1 MRMKPGVLLVA
12 FVLCAPSLLAQAVY
26 RLPQVANGAGAIQ
39 TTFIFVNQRSEV
51 ADVSLHLSGADG
63 APMDFPIPG
72 LGEGSPKAFQLPP
85 GQTRFFTS
93 DGQGDLLIGAAR
105 VESTVEIGVTAIFS
119 ILGDGGVALVTE
131 AGVGVSTPATEFA
144 VAVDTE
150 FPFNTGVAL
159 FNLSGET
166 SEATFELFDSAGNTS
181 FDPAV
186 RPLAASGHLAVF
198 VAGAGGLFPDAGDF
212 KGRLLVTATAP
223 VAAVTLRQN
232 VATGAPLTTLPVVP
246 VSTLKT
252 SFNLPHIAN
261 GFAGVIGIKTQFI
274 FFSLGPGATVT
285 LTATRDDGE
294 EFPLTLSN
302 GQSGGA
308 FQLDIPAGGALFVET
323 DGQGEIGAGA
333 ARIASTVPIGVTA
346 VFRLL
351 DADGNVTVEAGV
363 GDSPPLYEFS
373 IPVDTTSGFDTG
385 VALFNNNPNPADVA
399 FAFFGAE
406 GAQLQGVSRQA
417 APLTLDPLGHEAK
430 FAGEIFDGL
439 GDVRGQLAVRST
451 QPLAALSLR
460 QGATTLTTLPV
471 AAGAFDPDPGP
482 APNPANLL
490 PGTLDDVS
498 VTADT
503 TLDIQLHAGFS
514 LGGSLA
520 LPLPFFAFGEV
531 RAIDPAGAVYR
542 GSVGGGFFS
551 STYSIVVPPG
561 TFDVRICGIR
571 FPDLTFRSHTERVTV
586 AADTTRNISAPPV
599 SLRSVS
605 GRVLH
610 LDRLPAGAVDEGAFL
625 AFSSRTAPILVFSQL
640 DEGGEYVV
648 DLAPGVY
655 EASLVFGE
663 GEDTDGD
670 GFADD
675 LDSAA
680 VLYDVAKVTVGDSNL
695 TDIDLPV
702 PDLVRLT
709 GTITQPQTVEFGD
722 SLAFAADLRLPTN
735 SAIDQCVPIAA
746 IGAGFSKAA
755 TDGGFTLPL
764 VKGQLYDLFGA
775 VPATSGE
782 SLFSAPLPGSLRRSF
797 EADDSLEFNLPAFP
811 PEVTL
816 SGKVT
821 GPDGQPVPG
830 AEITATAAGGLTGA
844 PNAAFT
850 ARSVTDDEGD
860 YSIVL
865 LSGINYRVEV
875 RPE

>member
-1 MRMKPGVLLVA
+1 LG
-12 FVLCAPSLLAQAVY
+12 QAVY

-39 TTFIFVNQRSEV
+39 TTFIFVNQRNEV
-51 ADVSLHLSGADG
+51 AEVSLHLSGADG
-63 APMDFPIPG
+63 APLDFAIPG
-72 LGEGSPKAFQLPP
+72 LGEGSPKAFQLPA

-119 ILGDGGVALVTE
+119 ILGGEGASLGTE

-144 VAVDTE
+144 IAVDTE

-159 FNLSGET
+159 FNLGGET
-166 SEATFELFDSAGNTS
+166 SEATFELFDSAGNIS

-212 KGRLLVTATAP
+212 KGRLLIKATAP

-285 LTATRDDGE
+285 LTATRGDGE
-294 EFPLTLSN
+294 AFPLTLSN
-302 GQSGGA
+302 GQSGGT
-308 FQLDIPAGGALFVET
+308 FQLDLPAGGALFVET
-323 DGQGEIGAGA
+323 DGQGEIGNGA
-333 ARIASTVPIGVTA
+333 ARISSTVPIGVTA

-406 GAQLQGVSRQA
+406 GGQLQGVSRQTE
-417 APLTLDPLGHEAK
+417 PLTLDPLGHEAK

-439 GDVRGQLAVRST
+439 GDVRGQMAVRST

-471 AAGAFDPDPGP
+471 AAGAFEPDPGP
-482 APNPANLL
+482 APSPANLL

-503 TLDIQLHAGFS
+503 TLDIQLPAGFS

-520 LPLPFFAFGEV
+520 L
-531 RAIDPAGAVYR
+531 
-542 GSVGGGFFS
+542 
-551 STYSIVVPPG
+551 
-561 TFDVRICGIR
+561 
-571 FPDLTFRSHTERVTV
+571 
-586 AADTTRNISAPPV
+586 
-599 SLRSVS
+599 
-605 GRVLH
+605 
-610 LDRLPAGAVDEGAFL
+610 
-625 AFSSRTAPILVFSQL
+625 SSRSSHSVKCGPSTRR
-640 DEGGEYVV
+640 
-648 DLAPGVY
+648 
-655 EASLVFGE
+655 
-663 GEDTDGD
+663 
-670 GFADD
+670 
-675 LDSAA
+675 
-680 VLYDVAKVTVGDSNL
+680 
-695 TDIDLPV
+695 
-702 PDLVRLT
+702 VR
-709 GTITQPQTVEFGD
+709 
-722 SLAFAADLRLPTN
+722 
-735 SAIDQCVPIAA
+735 
-746 IGAGFSKAA
+746 
-755 TDGGFTLPL
+755 
-764 VKGQLYDLFGA
+764 
-775 VPATSGE
+775 
-782 SLFSAPLPGSLRRSF
+782 
-797 EADDSLEFNLPAFP
+797 
-811 PEVTL
+811 
-816 SGKVT
+816 
-821 GPDGQPVPG
+821 
-830 AEITATAAGGLTGA
+830 
-844 PNAAFT
+844 FT
-850 ARSVTDDEGD
+850 AGRSAG
-860 YSIVL
+860 Y
-865 LSGINYRVEV
+865 
-875 RPE
+875 